1 MGQLASRLVPRTSA
15 STVGMVF
22 ILCAIPPATNVS
34 PGMGGYA
41 FALVVLSVTT
51 LWLLDGRAFRSPLWR
66 WESWAVVALFAW
78 VAFGVLR
85 AGGLWDTALVAT
97 GLAGLAIACPWALAR
112 RVSRQD
118 FFATIVLMCGAA
130 VIGSAVAAWVIP
142 IVLGHGLGLRP
153 GLPIG
158 GASNNAVGLTLALAG
173 TLVGAR
179 LWPNR
184 RWLWRGLA
192 LVAAVLVLQS
202 VSRAAWVMVLVVL
215 LGSALIHR
223 RWDPRK
229 VSVVGAVVTMVTLGA
244 LVALRGRDA
253 LIDPARWDNAAR
265 GLEAWSSSPGSVLFG
280 LGPMQLWPWLGLE
293 RAGAPGS
300 LQHESLWG
308 AVLYHAHSTYLY
320 LLVEHGIIG
329 FVALLVVLGFV
340 IRRCVREIRQHG
352 DLALVAVAVLLALP
366 AMLVEL
372 YLFRGFPTAVLWWS
386 AVLAVGHQGADDEA
400 GRTHAD
406 EGAARS
412 DDRHRPRDIQAGRED
427 LYGEPEESHRRE
439 GPGQVEHLAR

>member
-1 MGQLASRLVPRTSA
+1 MRFVPRTSA
-15 STVGMVF
+15 GTVGMVL

-41 FALVVLSVTT
+41 FAVVVLSVTT
-51 LWLLDGRAFRSPLWR
+51 LWLLEGRAIRSPLSC

-78 VAFGVLR
+78 VALGTLR

-97 GLAGLAIACPWALAR
+97 GLAVLAIACPWALAR

-118 FFATIVLMCGAA
+118 FVVAIVLMCGAA

-142 IVLGHGLGLRP
+142 IILGYGLGLRP

-173 TLVGAR
+173 TLVGAMM
-179 LWPNR
+179 WPSR

-192 LVAAVLVLQS
+192 LVAAVVVLQS

-215 LGSALIHR
+215 LGSALLHR

-229 VSVVGAVVTMVTLGA
+229 VSVVGALVTMVTLGV
-244 LVALRGRDA
+244 LVTLRGRDV

-265 GLEAWSSSPGSVLFG
+265 GLEAWSSSPGSALFG
-280 LGPMQLWPWLGLE
+280 LGPMKLWPWLASE
-293 RAGAPGS
+293 RAGVDGS
-300 LQHESLWG
+300 FQYESPWG
-308 AVLYHAHSTYLY
+308 SMLYHAHSTYLY
-320 LLVEHGIIG
+320 VLVEHGIIG

-340 IRRCVREIRQHG
+340 IRRCVREIRQRG

-372 YLFRGFPTAVLWWS
+372 YLFRGFPTAVLWWG
-386 AVLAVGHQGADDEA
+386 AVLALGHQGADDEA
-400 GRTHAD
+400 GSTHAD
-406 EGAARS
+406 EGTARS
-412 DDRHRPRDIQAGRED
+412 DDRHRPGDVQAGGEG
-427 LYGEPEESHRRE
+427 LHGEPEETHRRE
-439 GPGQVEHLAR
+439 GPGQLEHLAR